1 MHVRTQL
8 KTGYTLQDAAATTCN
23 AAYQTSGFLT
33 KAQREAAAFVGGVRS
48 TTKSV
53 ADTLAQTFNL
63 NSPKF

>member
-8 KTGYTLQDAAATTCN
+8 KAGFTLQDAAASTCS

-33 KAQREAAAFVGGVRS
+33 KAQQEATAFVGGVRS

-53 ADTLAQTFNL
+53 TDTLAHTFNL
-63 NSPKF
+63 D